1 MKYRNPIIPG
11 FYPDPSVCRV
21 GKDFYLVNSSFEFF
35 PGVPLYHSTDL
46 VNWEQIG
53 HVLTRQSQLPLTGC
67 RTSGGV
73 FAPTIREHNGRFYM
87 ITTNMGKTNSAG
99 APMQNFIVHTDDI
112 HGEWSEPVLLDQAGI
127 DPSLFW
133 DDDGTCYYV
142 GTHFG
147 SQGQGIGQF
156 ALDPD
161 TGERLSETKIIWY
174 GTGGKCPE
182 GPHMYKINGVYY
194 LMIAEGGTEYG
205 HMETIARADNVWGP
219 FESCPHNPILTHRNL
234 APSFGDR
241 ADPAYVEFQG
251 TGHADLVE
259 DGTGNWWLVFH
270 AIRPTR
276 SQLHHIGRE
285 TMLAPVEWVDGW
297 PVIYGGKTVQSVMET
312 KDAPTAQLDDNGCAR
327 QGDFSVE
334 ADFTKTRAL
343 PVDWAYLRNPHMENY
358 RFDGGFVLTA
368 GEDTL
373 DGMGSPSF
381 VGVRQRQFQ
390 AQVDA
395 VLAFDPQEGAQAG
408 ITVFHTNEHHYDLLV
423 TRRDGQRT
431 AVLRKRVCDMVTE
444 SDPVALLDSGPVM
457 LQIKSHKLG
466 YDFFVST
473 KDDEPVK
480 VGDGLSQLL
489 STEVMAGTFT
499 GCFFGVFC
507 QGRPGAKARF
517 TRFACK
523 Y

>member
-35 PGVPLYHSTDL
+35 PGVPLYHSVDL
-46 VNWEQIG
+46 LNWEQAG
-53 HVLTRQSQLPLTGC
+53 HVLTRESQLPLAGC
-67 RTSGGV
+67 HTSGGI

-87 ITTNMGKTNSAG
+87 ITTNMGRMNSDG
-99 APMQNFIVHTDDI
+99 VPMQNFIVYTDDI
-112 HGEWSEPVLLDQAGI
+112 NGEWSEPVLLDQVGI

-133 DDDGTCYYV
+133 DDDGRCYYV
-142 GTHFG
+142 GTHFD

-156 ALDPD
+156 ELNPD

-182 GPHMYKINGVYY
+182 GPHMYKINGIYY

-205 HMETIARADNVWGP
+205 HMETIARARNVWGP

-234 APSFGDR
+234 IPSFGDA
-241 ADPAYVEFQG
+241 ADSDYVEFQG

-259 DGTGNWWLVFH
+259 DGGGNWWLVFH
-270 AIRPTR
+270 AVRPTQ

-285 TMLAPVEWVDGW
+285 TMLAPVEWADGW
-297 PVIYGGKTVQSVMET
+297 PVLNGGKTVQAVMET
-312 KDAPTAQLDDNGCAR
+312 KNTPGAELDNSGFAR
-327 QGDFSVE
+327 QRDFSVE
-334 ADFTKTRAL
+334 ADFTKIHTL
-343 PVDWAYLRNPHMENY
+343 PVDWAYLRNPHRENY
-358 RFDGGFVLTA
+358 RFDEGLILTA

-381 VGVRQRQFQ
+381 AGVRQRQFQ
-390 AQVDA
+390 ARVEA
-395 VLAFDPQEGAQAG
+395 ALEFDPQESAQAG
-408 ITVFHTNEHHYDLLV
+408 LTVFHTNQHHYDLLV
-423 TRRDGQRT
+423 TRRDGRRV
-431 AVLRKRVCDMVTE
+431 AILRKRVCDMVTE
-444 SDPVALLDSGPVM
+444 SDPVLLPDSGPVT
-457 LQIKSHKLG
+457 LQIESYKLG
-466 YDFFVST
+466 YDFYVLS
-473 KDDEPVK
+473 DGGQSVK
-480 VGDGLSQLL
+480 VGAGLSQLL

-499 GCFFGVFC
+499 GCFFGLFC
-507 QGRPGAKARF
+507 QGLPGAAARF
-517 TRFACK
+517 TRFKCG